1 MALVPQVVDAVKIPV
16 IAAGGIADGRGVA
29 AAFMLGAVGVQ
40 VGDALP
46 RGGRGAP
53 SPRSTRRWSS
63 QGQRHRHARHGSLD
77 RPPGPRPQEPVLQQ
91 VRPDGVL
98 GCAPRR
104 SSTPLAPAPCA
115 RLPRRGDY
123 ENGSFLCGQI
133 AGMVHER
140 QSALEIVDDLVNGAE
155 KVLGRSHAM
164 GKVAFLFAGQGAQH
178 PGMCADLIEA
188 EPAGQGRLR
197 RGRRG
202 APRYH
207 RAVPL
212 RHQGGAGADHQ
223 HPALRLR
230 RRPRPAPARSPLAA

>member
-16 IAAGGIADGRGVA
+16 IAAGGIADGSRGRRRPHA
-29 AAFMLGAVGVQ
+29 RR
-40 VGDALP
+40 
-46 RGGRGAP
+46 RGGSRWGRASSWPTSAP
-53 SPRSTRRWSS
+53 SPTSTRRWSS
-63 QGQRHRHARHGSLD
+63 RPTTSPRAPRADAALD
-77 RPPGPRPQEPVLQQ
+77 SGPRPQEPVLQQ